1 MTRTRPSSPSTI
13 ITGSRSLGL
22 PLAVASALLTI
33 ASGNSFAETNQANVE
48 SVHVIAKR
56 VVRRNHT
63 DDAAPKLV
71 YDGAFFQRFEPISVG
86 DMLKRVPGVS
96 FVSDVGEYD
105 LPRLRGLDA
114 KYTQVL
120 INGRRLPGEENSGAI
135 AVDRIPAEMVEKIEI
150 IRSPSADM
158 SSQGIGGT
166 LNIILKEGAQYQGG
180 IWRVGAVNMDKTD
193 GSGFV
198 GFTGVNDKVEY
209 SFSANVQERYNPK
222 EKVSSKIEE
231 NERED
236 TVEDDTRDS
245 RDVSLAGDVSFKLS
259 DNQKLGFSLFYVDT
273 EREEVED
280 TIVSAFE
287 RADENAPFALDERVR
302 EHQVE
307 DIEQDN
313 INVGAEYEIDTS
325 AGKLTVYISRNQFTQ
340 DKIETNTE
348 ADIGEPLELD
358 EREITDIDDVENRLG
373 VKWKFGG
380 ETMDTTVGA
389 ELSQKTREFAVA
401 VFDDEGELDDEDE
414 GFADFEANIDGL
426 DLFAVHEWQLREA
439 VELEAGLRGEFR
451 KEDIR
456 GANFD
461 GRQSRS
467 DEEELQWSP
476 SLHLRWHLSPQD
488 QARISIARTVR
499 YPEFDQ
505 LNPVTLT
512 IDDETFRGNP
522 QLDPETAWGLDL
534 GLDHFMGDTGV
545 VGINLYYRR
554 VEDLIEF
561 TQRDVTIG
569 GEEFER
575 VEPINN
581 RNTGRVYGV
590 ELDYS
595 APMTLLGLPNVQG
608 FLNLSYMDSEVED
621 AFLEGV
627 ERRFSGQ
634 AKFVMNVGFEH
645 ELPALEMSYG
655 MSFQRQGDSEEFE
668 GGEVNRISYDG
679 NLEAFI
685 EKRFAGGDYVLRL
698 SAQNLLDAE
707 KRELIREYDDG
718 DAYRAGQ
725 FASSETEVE
734 ETSPAIILTFRGRF

>member
-1 MTRTRPSSPSTI
+1 MITPRPLTLAITAALLGGASTNSLAQADQPPST
-13 ITGSRSLGL
+13 
-22 PLAVASALLTI
+22 
-33 ASGNSFAETNQANVE
+33 QANVE

-63 DDAAPKLV
+63 DSAAPRLV

-105 LPRLRGLDA
+105 LPRLRGLDS

-166 LNIILKEGAQYQGG
+166 LNIVLKEGAQYQGG
-180 IWRVGAVNMDKTD
+180 VWRVGAVDMEETD

-198 GFTGVNDKVEY
+198 GYTGVNDNVEY
-209 SFSANVQERYNPK
+209 SVSANVQERYNPK
-222 EKVSSKIEE
+222 EKVSSFIEE

-236 TVEDDTRDS
+236 TVETDTRDS
-245 RDVSLAGDVSFKLS
+245 RDVSLAGDIGIKLS
-259 DNQKLGFSLFYVDT
+259 ASQKLGFSLFYVDT
-273 EREEVED
+273 ERQEEEN
-280 TIVSAFE
+280 TLVSALE
-287 RADENAPFALDERVR
+287 RASGDAPFVLDEQVR
-302 EHQVE
+302 EHQLE
-307 DIEQDN
+307 DIEQHN
-313 INVGAEYEIDTS
+313 INVGAEYEVDTN
-325 AGKLTVYISRNQFTQ
+325 AGTLSLTFSRNQFTE
-340 DKIETNTE
+340 DKTETNSE
-348 ADIGEPLELD
+348 ADLGDALALD

-373 VKWKFGG
+373 IKWKFGHDTR
-380 ETMDTTVGA
+380 ETTLGA

-401 VFDDEGELDDEDE
+401 VFDDEGELDDEDD
-414 GFADFEANIDGL
+414 GFADFEADIEGL
-426 DLFAVHEWQLREA
+426 DLFAVNTLQLSDA

-451 KEDIR
+451 RQDIR

-467 DEEELQWSP
+467 DEEEMQWSP
-476 SLHLRWHLSPQD
+476 SLHLRWHLSPQNE
-488 QARISIARTVR
+488 ARVSIAHTVR
-499 YPEFDQ
+499 YPDVDQ

-512 IDDETFRGNP
+512 IEDEKFRGNP

-561 TQRDVTIG
+561 RQREVTIG
-569 GEEFER
+569 GQQFDL
-575 VEPINN
+575 VEPLNN
-581 RNTGRVYGV
+581 RNTGRVLGV

-595 APMTLLGLPNVQG
+595 APLTLLGLPYVQG
-608 FLNLSYMDSEVED
+608 FLNVSYMDSEVD
-621 AFLEGV
+621 DLFLEGV

-634 AKFVMNVGFEH
+634 AKFVMNLGFEH

-679 NLEAFI
+679 NLELFI

-734 ETSPAIILTFRGRF
+734 ETSPALILTFRGRF